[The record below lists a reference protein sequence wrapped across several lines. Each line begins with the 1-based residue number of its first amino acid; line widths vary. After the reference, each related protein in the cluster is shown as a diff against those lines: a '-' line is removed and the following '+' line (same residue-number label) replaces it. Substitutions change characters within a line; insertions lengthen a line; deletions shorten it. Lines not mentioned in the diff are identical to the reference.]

1 MAAGTRIADH
11 PSLKDHWLIQHVADV
26 EGEKM
31 VVAQATVAMS
41 LGMAAGI
48 KAGEAI
54 MGEWLLG
61 ATPLPS
67 LEPWLTGVRANIQAY
82 LLIIK
87 QNRELQAAAL
97 RALEEENDRS

>member
-11 PSLKDHWLIQHVADV
+11 PTLKGYWLIQHVADV

-54 MGEWLLG
+54 MGEWLMT
-61 ATPLPS
+61 ATPQPT
-67 LEPWLTGVRANIQAY
+67 LEPWLE
-82 LLIIK
+82 K
-87 QNRELQAAAL
+87 L
-97 RALEEENDRS
+97 RLTLKTNSHPVLVGLR